1 MKTLYVCIFV
11 IFVLKTGYSKCEIY
25 IFFINK
31 KNTELKIN
39 MLENHQSLSLSFFG
53 KKKDETSRSGRVTRL
68 DTKNSA
74 TVQVNYNSLEQYNQ
88 KACTVAM

>member
-1 MKTLYVCIFV
+1 MRD
-11 IFVLKTGYSKCEIY
+11 SY

-31 KNTELKIN
+31 KNTDLKIN
-39 MLENHQSLSLSFFG
+39 MLENHQSLSLSFFE
-53 KKKDETSRSGRVTRL
+53 KKNETSRSGRVTRL

-74 TVQVNYNSLEQYNQ
+74 TVQVNYNSLEQYKQ